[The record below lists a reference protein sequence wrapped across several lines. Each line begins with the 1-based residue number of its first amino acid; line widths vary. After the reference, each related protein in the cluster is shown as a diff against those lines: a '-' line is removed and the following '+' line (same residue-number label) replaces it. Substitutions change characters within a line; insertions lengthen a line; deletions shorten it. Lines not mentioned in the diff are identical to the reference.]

1 MQMTDEQVL
10 VELDDI
16 YKMIRP
22 KGKFTPSEDENASKS
37 SQFMKTF
44 ENVRKEEF
52 TLNQKR

>member
-1 MQMTDEQVL
+1 MTDEQVL

-22 KGKFTPSEDENASKS
+22 KRKFTPSEDENANKS

-44 ENVRKEEF
+44 ENVKKEEF